1 MLPTSTSEKN
11 GRTCQDA
18 FENWI
23 GFGTFGSLQI
33 LTFGLR
39 DSFGSRGSFAGSSVE
54 AWRDIPIFS
63 IGFLIDNRWCKISE
77 PSTVAVDYFTQK
89 ENMALS
95 LDLVGFHQCTFFAV
109 VVPLLKLFEEVK
121 NFLRLPNMD
130 ELAGF

>member
-11 GRTCQDA
+11 GGTCQDA

-39 DSFGSRGSFAGSSVE
+39 DSFGSRGSFAGSLKRYRRSPAE

-63 IGFLIDNRWCKISE
+63 IGFLIDKRWCKISE
-77 PSTVAVDYFTQK
+77 PSTVTVDYFTQK
-89 ENMALS
+89 EIGS
-95 LDLVGFHQCTFFAV
+95 
-109 VVPLLKLFEEVK
+109 
-121 NFLRLPNMD
+121 
-130 ELAGF
+130 